1 MTTTTSDS
9 GVRVPHVV
17 KGERFTGTDCVHG
30 REGERFATPKLDLN
44 SLVWPRGVSGPAF
57 DIPVAEIIDVLVQVG
72 DWLAKDPKGLLE
84 EALVSARRTSP
95 LPAEVVDRSYEDLPK
110 LFTRETLEFQVKAE
124 LGGPDVLDGWREIAG
139 APSGRVHRI
148 RAFPPRLVHIIAGN
162 SPGVAAVSI
171 VRGALVKGLNLIK
184 LPSNDLFTAS
194 AILRAMADV
203 APGHPVTRSFSAVYW
218 RGGDERV
225 EGTLFRPQFFDK
237 LVAWGGASTIGNAKK
252 YVGPGF
258 ELVAFDPKTSISL
271 VGKEA
276 FESESVLRAVA
287 DLSAA
292 DATLVEQEACA
303 SSRYQFVEGSPE
315 QVDRYCALVQ
325 QRMGVQ
331 RRTSSAAGR
340 PVPGTLR
347 VEIAGLRDM
356 EPLYRVWG
364 DYSGSGVVVRSDEP
378 VEFHP
383 DFRILNVIPVT
394 DLAEGVAHANVA
406 TQTVGVY
413 PPGRKEALRD
423 SLAAMGVQRIVPL
436 GSAGSV
442 EPGLPH
448 DGFMPLTRFVRW
460 VNDEG

>member
-1 MTTTTSDS
+1 MTTMSDS
-9 GVRVPHVV
+9 RVRVPHVV
-17 KGERFTGTDCVHG
+17 KGERVTGADCVHG
-30 REGERFATPKLDLN
+30 REGERFATPELDLN
-44 SLVWPRGVSGPAF
+44 SLVWPRSIPGPAF
-57 DIPVAEIIDVLVQVG
+57 DVPVAEIIDVLVEVG
-72 DWLAKDPKGLLE
+72 NWLAKDPKGRLE
-84 EALVSARRTSP
+84 EALVSARRTSA
-95 LPAEVVDRSYEDLPK
+95 LPAEVVDRSYQDLPK
-110 LFTRETLEFQVKAE
+110 LFTRETMEFQIRTE
-124 LGGPDVLDGWREIAG
+124 LGGPDVLDGWREITG

-184 LPSNDLFTAS
+184 LPSNDLFTAT
-194 AILRAMADV
+194 AILQAMADV

-225 EGTLFRPQFFDK
+225 EATLFRPQFFDK
-237 LVAWGGASTIGNAKK
+237 LVAWGGGGTIVNARN

-271 VGKEA
+271 VGREA
-276 FESESVLRAVA
+276 FESEAALRAVA
-287 DLSAA
+287 DLAA
-292 DATLVEQEACA
+292 TDATLVEQQACA

-331 RRTSSAAGR
+331 RRTNSAAGR

-347 VEIAGLRDM
+347 VEIEGIRGM

-364 DYSGSGVVVRSDEP
+364 DYAGSGTVVRSEEP

-383 DFRILNVIPVT
+383 DFRIVNVVPVT
-394 DLAEGVAHANVA
+394 GLAEGVAFANVA

-423 SLAAMGVQRIVPL
+423 SLAAMGVQRVVPL

-442 EPGLPH
+442 DAGLPH
-448 DGFMPLTRFVRW
+448 DGFMPLNRFVRW